1 MKVPAH
7 QGDAPAQRVDWLDL
21 PVEQAE
27 QGLNDWVR
35 RARQAGEPLELAEG
49 LLWLGRVRGPQGLER
64 EAGAALEEARAVA
77 RKLRDAALE
86 AQIDISQ
93 AWNDGDFGHHARALA
108 VCRAVAERARIR
120 GDELALRQANFVTAT
135 NLVHLGEHDL
145 AVEHFEEARVALLA
159 QPACLTGAE
168 LRHRHGRY
176 MAGLAQAWLM
186 RAGLLQEAG
195 GRQAATDA
203 FERARQASER
213 ACNDLV
219 DAVPRLSSPAL
230 FGLQRV
236 FLEAGDVGTARGWMA
251 RLASAAPR
259 SAPPDGIAF
268 AQQTLGQA
276 MVDLRAG
283 DVDAGVIIHRLKAL
297 DGARHPRLV
306 GGDLRLALLRC
317 MYEACEQD
325 AQYEQAL
332 QFQQQWG
339 ETKARIRGRLA
350 AEHGQWTTQALAAWR
365 SEADDVVKTA
375 LREPLRRAAG
385 KLHALQAASGM
396 EAEAATSLDRAR
408 HSVDRAV
415 DIADQYLGVMR
426 AEHLRQ
432 EDMQV
437 IDLSALVDDV
447 CEQMA
452 PPGDAGVALVR
463 AIEPQIHVRGDRVL
477 LMRALGNLLS
487 NAFKHA
493 PPGTAVRV
501 DLAQRSADVWLRVSD
516 RGPGMTL
523 DMRARLF
530 QRFAT
535 GAVRKGNGLGLA
547 MVARVARLHGA
558 RIDLNSEPGLGTEVG
573 LLLERTGDG

>member
-1 MKVPAH
+1 
-7 QGDAPAQRVDWLDL
+7 
-21 PVEQAE
+21 
-27 QGLNDWVR
+27 
-35 RARQAGEPLELAEG
+35 
-49 LLWLGRVRGPQGLER
+49 
-64 EAGAALEEARAVA
+64 
-77 RKLRDAALE
+77 
-86 AQIDISQ
+86 
-93 AWNDGDFGHHARALA
+93 
-108 VCRAVAERARIR
+108 
-120 GDELALRQANFVTAT
+120 
-135 NLVHLGEHDL
+135 
-145 AVEHFEEARVALLA
+145 
-159 QPACLTGAE
+159 
-168 LRHRHGRY
+168 
-176 MAGLAQAWLM
+176 
-186 RAGLLQEAG
+186 
-195 GRQAATDA
+195 
-203 FERARQASER
+203 
-213 ACNDLV
+213 
-219 DAVPRLSSPAL
+219 
-230 FGLQRV
+230 
-236 FLEAGDVGTARGWMA
+236 
-251 RLASAAPR
+251 
-259 SAPPDGIAF
+259 
-268 AQQTLGQA
+268 
-276 MVDLRAG
+276 
-283 DVDAGVIIHRLKAL
+283 VIIHRLKAL

-487 NAFKHA
+487 NAFK
-493 PPGTAVRV
+493 
-501 DLAQRSADVWLRVSD
+501 RSADVWLRVSD